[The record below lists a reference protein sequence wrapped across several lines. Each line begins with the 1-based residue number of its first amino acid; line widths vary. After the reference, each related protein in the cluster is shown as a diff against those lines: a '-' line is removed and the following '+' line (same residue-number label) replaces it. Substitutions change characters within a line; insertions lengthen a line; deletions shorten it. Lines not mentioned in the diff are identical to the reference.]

1 MEPRSDTESVVDKIR
16 RGEISA
22 LDAFAAELPEVFA
35 AEILPKLARKGHS
48 QTCSS
53 KQAVQGHGVE

>member
-1 MEPRSDTESVVDKIR
+1 MEPGSDIESVVDKIR
-16 RGEISA
+16 RGEISV
-22 LDAFAAELPEVFA
+22 LDAFAAELPDVFA
-35 AEILPKLARKGHS
+35 AEVLPKLATLDP

>member
-1 MEPRSDTESVVDKIR
+1 MEPGSDIESVVDKIR

-35 AEILPKLARKGHS
+35 AEILSVARSKGHS